1 MLIRGFYFNMIK
13 NPQDAWIVDFIPQYS
28 DKGRRLYHRRSS
40 LTDKQR
46 LVADFFDRLQDE
58 QIITSET
65 SQTLMAQSEGFM
77 ISFIE
82 EDGKYQ
88 GLAYKKERG
97 KDVQII
103 TPKAPTRG
111 DADRMLHQF
120 IKAYN
125 K

>member
-1 MLIRGFYFNMIK
+1 MIK
-13 NPQDAWIVDFIPQYS
+13 NPQDAWIVEFIPQYS

-103 TPKAPTRG
+103 TPKAPTRT